1 MREWCVPG
9 KWIPRGSPE
18 SAANGRRKKSL
29 IATITIRQDNH
40 VYFMGNGFIFLSLAI
55 ALVVVC
61 FIWLLLVLRLE
72 KENRSYS
79 GIIGNL
85 AASLVL
91 LLIQF
96 PEHTPGFWAYGLILV
111 LMAWAVSFV
120 LMILGFFA
128 GRRSPHPWRKALII
142 CGVLSISFNALGG
155 LAFLWEAT
163 TSAGGV

>member
-1 MREWCVPG
+1 ME
-9 KWIPRGSPE
+9 
-18 SAANGRRKKSL
+18 KSL
-29 IATITIRQDNH
+29 LATAIIRQDNDGH
-40 VYFMGNGFIFLSLAI
+40 LMWNGFVFLSLAI

-72 KENRSYS
+72 KEIRNYS

-85 AASLVL
+85 VASLVL
-91 LLIQF
+91 LLFQF
-96 PEHTPGFWAYGLILV
+96 PEHTPGLWAYGLKLV
-111 LMAWAVSFV
+111 LVVWAGSFV
-120 LMILGFFA
+120 LIVLGLDA

-142 CGVLSISFNALGG
+142 CGVLSMSFNALGG

>member
-1 MREWCVPG
+1 MWGEFV
-9 KWIPRGSPE
+9 
-18 SAANGRRKKSL
+18 
-29 IATITIRQDNH
+29 
-40 VYFMGNGFIFLSLAI
+40 FLSLAI

-61 FIWLLLVLRLE
+61 VVWLLVVLRLE
-72 KENRSYS
+72 KETRNYW

-85 AASLVL
+85 VASLVL

-96 PEHTPGFWAYGLILV
+96 PEHTPGLWAYGLKLV
-111 LMAWAVSFV
+111 LMGWAVSFV
-120 LMILGFFA
+120 LIVLGFDA

-142 CGVLSISFNALGG
+142 CGVLSMSFNALGG

>member
-1 MREWCVPG
+1 MREWCAAG

-18 SAANGRRKKSL
+18 SAANSLRKKSL
-29 IATITIRQDNH
+29 LATVTIRQDNDGQ
-40 VYFMGNGFIFLSLAI
+40 FMGNGFVFLSLAI

-61 FIWLLLVLRLE
+61 FIWLLLILRLE
-72 KENRSYS
+72 KETRSYS
-79 GIIGNL
+79 GIIGNVV
-85 AASLVL
+85 ASLVL
-91 LLIQF
+91 LLIEF
-96 PEHTPGFWAYGLILV
+96 PEHTPGLWAYGLKLV

>member
-1 MREWCVPG
+1 MREWCAAS

-18 SAANGRRKKSL
+18 SAANSLRKKSL
-29 IATITIRQDNH
+29 LATVTIRQDNDGQ
-40 VYFMGNGFIFLSLAI
+40 FMGNGFVFLSLAI

-61 FIWLLLVLRLE
+61 FIWLLLILRLE
-72 KENRSYS
+72 KETRSYS
-79 GIIGNL
+79 GIIGNVV
-85 AASLVL
+85 ASLVL
-91 LLIQF
+91 LLIEF
-96 PEHTPGFWAYGLILV
+96 PEHTPGLWAYGLKLV